1 MAGFKEVNRDL
12 DFPSMEHRIL
22 QFWQDTDAFEKLVA
36 KNSGNPRW
44 SFIDGPIT
52 ANNPMGVHH
61 AWGRTYKDVYQR
73 FKAMQG
79 YVQRYQNGF
88 DCQGLWLEVEVERDL
103 GFDSKHE
110 IEEFGLDNFSR
121 ECRKRVEHFSSVQ
134 TKQSIRLGQW
144 MDWDNSYYT
153 MDDTNIEHIWYFLKR
168 CHEKG
173 WLYKGWRSMPWCI
186 RCGTSL
192 SQHELVGT
200 DTYREVTHPSITL
213 RLPIKGRAN
222 EYILVWTTT
231 PWTLAANTALAVH
244 PDLTY
249 VAAEADGNT
258 YYLSRGTLESVG
270 RGKLTA
276 VRELKGAELVGL
288 EYTGP
293 WHDLPVQQ
301 DFLTKVVAWENVGEE
316 EGTGIVHIAPG
327 CGAEDYELSQEY
339 GLHVIV
345 PIDGDGNYVDGFGP
359 LTGRSITDTNEMIFD
374 ALGKA
379 ELVYRIEDYTHR
391 YPVCWR
397 CGAEV
402 AFRLV
407 EEWFISAEEIRER
420 MLAENQTVE
429 WVPEYGGKRMD
440 DWLNNMGDWCISRK
454 RFWGLPL
461 PFYHCESCDHVT
473 IVGTVQ
479 ELEERAVD
487 AAKVRALPE
496 LHRPWIDE
504 IKVHCE
510 QCNGETA
517 RIPEVGDCWL
527 DAGIV
532 PFSTNGYLEGSS
544 EWGNWFPA
552 DFISEMREQI
562 RLWFYALAF
571 MSVTLE
577 DVRAYRNVLIYEKV
591 NDEHGKP
598 MHKSHGNAI
607 WFDEAVEK
615 MGADVMRWLYC
626 ESNTQQNLN
635 FGYAVAQDVKR
646 RLLLF
651 WNVYNFFVTYARL
664 ENFDPTKVSVPLE
677 VRSLMDRWIIALL
690 HKLVR
695 DVTNDLEQFDAYSV
709 ARRVNSF
716 IEQLSTWY
724 VRRGRRRYWKS
735 GQDRDT
741 MSAYVTLYEVLT
753 TLTRTI
759 APIMPFLTEEVY
771 QNLVRSVDS
780 AAPESIHHTEWPRY
794 NASLIDEDLL
804 AHMELV
810 QRIVGL
816 GRAAR
821 STSKIKVRQ
830 PLPEM
835 LVHAKTA
842 DELEGLG
849 RLQDHILSELNVK
862 SLRFVGPE
870 EELVTYELKP
880 RFNLLGPKYG
890 RQVKA
895 IAAALRQSDA
905 QAGARLVAQGQPI
918 EVDVDG
924 QQIEL
929 QPEEVDVQARER
941 ADYSVATE
949 EGYLV
954 ALHTEISPD
963 LEREGMARELIHH
976 VQNLRR
982 EADFNLSDR
991 IVTYIGVADGAEGRA
1006 NVAAMLRTHSEAV
1019 AQETLSV
1026 RVESSFAP
1034 DGAHQEVVDLNG
1046 MSVTLGV
1053 VRAA

>member
-1 MAGFKEVNRDL
+1 MAGFKEVSRDL

-22 QFWQDTDAFEKLVA
+22 KFWEDTDAFNKLVA
-36 KNSGNPRW
+36 KNEDNPRW

-61 AWGRTYKDVYQR
+61 AWGRTYKDVFQR

-79 YVQRYQNGF
+79 YAQRYQNGF

-121 ECRKRVEHFSSVQ
+121 ECRKRVEHFSTVQ
-134 TKQSIRLGQW
+134 TNQSIRLGQW

-213 RLPIKGRAN
+213 RLPVKGRDN
-222 EYILVWTTT
+222 EYFMVWTTT

-244 PDLTY
+244 PDLIY

-258 YYLSRGTLESVG
+258 YYLSKGTLESVG
-270 RGKLTA
+270 RGKLNV
-276 VRELKGAELVGL
+276 VREFKGAELVGM
-288 EYTGP
+288 EFVGP
-293 WHDLPVQQ
+293 WHELPAQQ
-301 DFLTKVVAWENVGEE
+301 GFTTKVVGWDIVGEE

-327 CGAEDYELSQEY
+327 CGAEDYELSQEHD
-339 GLHVIV
+339 LHVIV
-345 PIDGDGNYVDGFGP
+345 PIDGDGNYVEGFGP
-359 LTGRSITDTNEMIFD
+359 LTGRNITETNEPIFA
-374 ALGKA
+374 ALEAAGI
-379 ELVYRIEDYTHR
+379 VYRIEDYTHR

-397 CGAEV
+397 CGEEV

-407 EEWFISAEEIRER
+407 DEWFISAEEIRGR
-420 MLAENQTVE
+420 MLAENQTVD
-429 WVPEYGGKRMD
+429 WVPEYGRKRMD

-461 PFYHCESCDHVT
+461 PFYHCEDCDHVT

-479 ELEERAVD
+479 ELEEQATD

-504 IKVHCE
+504 ITIRCE

-532 PFSTNGYLEGSS
+532 PFSTLGYLEGSA
-544 EWGNWFPA
+544 EWGKWYPA
-552 DFISEMREQI
+552 DWVSEMREQI

-577 DVRAYRNVLIYEKV
+577 DVRPYRNVLIYEKV
-591 NDEHGKP
+591 NDEHGRP

-607 WFDEAVEK
+607 WFDDAVEQ

-635 FGYAVAQDVKR
+635 FGYGVAADVKR

-664 ENFDPTKVSVPLE
+664 EDFDPTKVSVPLE
-677 VRSLMDRWIIALL
+677 VRSILDRWIIALL

-695 DVTNDLEQFDAYSV
+695 DVTADLEAFDAYTVS
-709 ARRVNSF
+709 RRVNDF

-741 MSAYVTLYEVLT
+741 LSAYVTLYEVLT

-759 APIMPFLTEEVY
+759 APVMPFLTEEVY
-771 QNLVRSVDS
+771 QNLVRGVDGN
-780 AAPESIHHTEWPRY
+780 APESVHHTEWPRY

-804 AHMELV
+804 AHMALT
-810 QRIVGL
+810 QRIVSL

-835 LVHAKTA
+835 LVHVKTA
-842 DELEGLG
+842 DEQAGLE
-849 RLQDHILSELNVK
+849 RLQEHILSELNVK
-862 SLRFVGPE
+862 AIRFVGPE

-880 RFNLLGPKYG
+880 RFKLLGPKYG

-895 IAAALRQSDA
+895 IAAALSQSDA
-905 QAGARLVAQGQPI
+905 QAGARLVAQGLP
-918 EVDVDG
+918 VAVSVDG
-924 QQIEL
+924 QQIDL
-929 QPEEVDVQARER
+929 LPEEVDVQARER

-982 EADFNLSDR
+982 AANFDLSDR
-991 IVTYIGVADGAEGRA
+991 IVTYVGVTDGEADQA
-1006 NVAAMLRTHSEAV
+1006 NVAAMLSAHSEAV
-1019 AQETLSV
+1019 AQETLSL
-1026 RVESSFAP
+1026 RVEPSAAP
-1034 DGAHQEVVDLNG
+1034 DEAHQEVVDLNG
-1046 MSVTLGV
+1046 TRVRLGV
-1053 VRAA
+1053 ARA

>member
-1 MAGFKEVNRDL
+1 
-12 DFPSMEHRIL
+12 
-22 QFWQDTDAFEKLVA
+22 
-36 KNSGNPRW
+36 
-44 SFIDGPIT
+44 
-52 ANNPMGVHH
+52 
-61 AWGRTYKDVYQR
+61 
-73 FKAMQG
+73 
-79 YVQRYQNGF
+79 
-88 DCQGLWLEVEVERDL
+88 
-103 GFDSKHE
+103 
-110 IEEFGLDNFSR
+110 
-121 ECRKRVEHFSSVQ
+121 
-134 TKQSIRLGQW
+134 
-144 MDWDNSYYT
+144 
-153 MDDTNIEHIWYFLKR
+153 
-168 CHEKG
+168 
-173 WLYKGWRSMPWCI
+173 
-186 RCGTSL
+186 
-192 SQHELVGT
+192 
-200 DTYREVTHPSITL
+200 
-213 RLPIKGRAN
+213 
-222 EYILVWTTT
+222 
-231 PWTLAANTALAVH
+231 
-244 PDLTY
+244 
-249 VAAEADGNT
+249 
-258 YYLSRGTLESVG
+258 
-270 RGKLTA
+270 
-276 VRELKGAELVGL
+276 
-288 EYTGP
+288 
-293 WHDLPVQQ
+293 
-301 DFLTKVVAWENVGEE
+301 
-316 EGTGIVHIAPG
+316 
-327 CGAEDYELSQEY
+327 
-339 GLHVIV
+339 
-345 PIDGDGNYVDGFGP
+345 
-359 LTGRSITDTNEMIFD
+359 
-374 ALGKA
+374 
-379 ELVYRIEDYTHR
+379 
-391 YPVCWR
+391 
-397 CGAEV
+397 
-402 AFRLV
+402 
-407 EEWFISAEEIRER
+407 
-420 MLAENQTVE
+420 
-429 WVPEYGGKRMD
+429 
-440 DWLNNMGDWCISRK
+440 
-454 RFWGLPL
+454 
-461 PFYHCESCDHVT
+461 
-473 IVGTVQ
+473 
-479 ELEERAVD
+479 
-487 AAKVRALPE
+487 
-496 LHRPWIDE
+496 
-504 IKVHCE
+504 
-510 QCNGETA
+510 
-517 RIPEVGDCWL
+517 
-527 DAGIV
+527 
-532 PFSTNGYLEGSS
+532 
-544 EWGNWFPA
+544 
-552 DFISEMREQI
+552 MREQI

-607 WFDEAVEK
+607 WFDDAVEK

-635 FGYAVAQDVKR
+635 FGYGVGQDVKR

-918 EVDVDG
+918 AVDVDG

-982 EADFNLSDR
+982 EADFDLSDR
-991 IVTYIGVADGAEGRA
+991 IVTYIGVADGAEGHA

-1026 RVESSFAP
+1026 RVEPSFAP

>member
-1 MAGFKEVNRDL
+1 MLAL
-12 DFPSMEHRIL
+12 
-22 QFWQDTDAFEKLVA
+22 
-36 KNSGNPRW
+36 
-44 SFIDGPIT
+44 
-52 ANNPMGVHH
+52 
-61 AWGRTYKDVYQR
+61 
-73 FKAMQG
+73 
-79 YVQRYQNGF
+79 
-88 DCQGLWLEVEVERDL
+88 
-103 GFDSKHE
+103 
-110 IEEFGLDNFSR
+110 R
-121 ECRKRVEHFSSVQ
+121 E
-134 TKQSIRLGQW
+134 
-144 MDWDNSYYT
+144 
-153 MDDTNIEHIWYFLKR
+153 
-168 CHEKG
+168 
-173 WLYKGWRSMPWCI
+173 
-186 RCGTSL
+186 
-192 SQHELVGT
+192 
-200 DTYREVTHPSITL
+200 
-213 RLPIKGRAN
+213 
-222 EYILVWTTT
+222 
-231 PWTLAANTALAVH
+231 
-244 PDLTY
+244 
-249 VAAEADGNT
+249 
-258 YYLSRGTLESVG
+258 
-270 RGKLTA
+270 
-276 VRELKGAELVGL
+276 
-288 EYTGP
+288 
-293 WHDLPVQQ
+293 
-301 DFLTKVVAWENVGEE
+301 
-316 EGTGIVHIAPG
+316 
-327 CGAEDYELSQEY
+327 
-339 GLHVIV
+339 
-345 PIDGDGNYVDGFGP
+345 
-359 LTGRSITDTNEMIFD
+359 
-374 ALGKA
+374 
-379 ELVYRIEDYTHR
+379 
-391 YPVCWR
+391 
-397 CGAEV
+397 EV

-532 PFSTNGYLEGSS
+532 PFSTLGYLEGSA

-635 FGYAVAQDVKR
+635 FGYGVGQDVKR

-780 AAPESIHHTEWPRY
+780 AAPESIHHTEWPRH

-804 AHMELV
+804 THMELA

-890 RQVKA
+890 KQVKA

-918 EVDVDG
+918 AVDVDG

-929 QPEEVDVQARER
+929 QPKEVDVQARER

-991 IVTYIGVADGAEGRA
+991 IVTYIGVADGAEGHA
-1006 NVAAMLRTHSEAV
+1006 NVTAMLRTHSEAV

-1026 RVESSFAP
+1026 SVEPTSVP
-1034 DGAHQEVVDLNG
+1034 DEAHQEVVDLNG
-1046 MSVTLGV
+1046 ISVTLGV
-1053 VRAA
+1053 VRA

>member
-1 MAGFKEVNRDL
+1 
-12 DFPSMEHRIL
+12 
-22 QFWQDTDAFEKLVA
+22 
-36 KNSGNPRW
+36 
-44 SFIDGPIT
+44 
-52 ANNPMGVHH
+52 
-61 AWGRTYKDVYQR
+61 
-73 FKAMQG
+73 
-79 YVQRYQNGF
+79 
-88 DCQGLWLEVEVERDL
+88 
-103 GFDSKHE
+103 
-110 IEEFGLDNFSR
+110 
-121 ECRKRVEHFSSVQ
+121 
-134 TKQSIRLGQW
+134 
-144 MDWDNSYYT
+144 
-153 MDDTNIEHIWYFLKR
+153 
-168 CHEKG
+168 
-173 WLYKGWRSMPWCI
+173 
-186 RCGTSL
+186 
-192 SQHELVGT
+192 
-200 DTYREVTHPSITL
+200 
-213 RLPIKGRAN
+213 
-222 EYILVWTTT
+222 
-231 PWTLAANTALAVH
+231 
-244 PDLTY
+244 
-249 VAAEADGNT
+249 
-258 YYLSRGTLESVG
+258 
-270 RGKLTA
+270 
-276 VRELKGAELVGL
+276 
-288 EYTGP
+288 
-293 WHDLPVQQ
+293 
-301 DFLTKVVAWENVGEE
+301 
-316 EGTGIVHIAPG
+316 
-327 CGAEDYELSQEY
+327 
-339 GLHVIV
+339 
-345 PIDGDGNYVDGFGP
+345 
-359 LTGRSITDTNEMIFD
+359 
-374 ALGKA
+374 
-379 ELVYRIEDYTHR
+379 
-391 YPVCWR
+391 
-397 CGAEV
+397 
-402 AFRLV
+402 
-407 EEWFISAEEIRER
+407 
-420 MLAENQTVE
+420 
-429 WVPEYGGKRMD
+429 
-440 DWLNNMGDWCISRK
+440 
-454 RFWGLPL
+454 
-461 PFYHCESCDHVT
+461 
-473 IVGTVQ
+473 
-479 ELEERAVD
+479 
-487 AAKVRALPE
+487 
-496 LHRPWIDE
+496 
-504 IKVHCE
+504 
-510 QCNGETA
+510 
-517 RIPEVGDCWL
+517 
-527 DAGIV
+527 
-532 PFSTNGYLEGSS
+532 
-544 EWGNWFPA
+544 
-552 DFISEMREQI
+552 
-562 RLWFYALAF
+562 
-571 MSVTLE
+571 
-577 DVRAYRNVLIYEKV
+577 
-591 NDEHGKP
+591 
-598 MHKSHGNAI
+598 
-607 WFDEAVEK
+607 
-615 MGADVMRWLYC
+615 
-626 ESNTQQNLN
+626 
-635 FGYAVAQDVKR
+635 
-646 RLLLF
+646 
-651 WNVYNFFVTYARL
+651 
-664 ENFDPTKVSVPLE
+664 
-677 VRSLMDRWIIALL
+677 MDRWIIALL

-741 MSAYVTLYEVLT
+741 LSAYVTLYEVLT

-804 AHMELV
+804 THMELV

-991 IVTYIGVADGAEGRA
+991 IVTYIGVADGAEGHA

-1034 DGAHQEVVDLNG
+1034 DGAYQEVVDLNG

>member
-1 MAGFKEVNRDL
+1 MLA
-12 DFPSMEHRIL
+12 
-22 QFWQDTDAFEKLVA
+22 
-36 KNSGNPRW
+36 
-44 SFIDGPIT
+44 
-52 ANNPMGVHH
+52 
-61 AWGRTYKDVYQR
+61 
-73 FKAMQG
+73 
-79 YVQRYQNGF
+79 
-88 DCQGLWLEVEVERDL
+88 
-103 GFDSKHE
+103 
-110 IEEFGLDNFSR
+110 
-121 ECRKRVEHFSSVQ
+121 
-134 TKQSIRLGQW
+134 
-144 MDWDNSYYT
+144 
-153 MDDTNIEHIWYFLKR
+153 
-168 CHEKG
+168 
-173 WLYKGWRSMPWCI
+173 
-186 RCGTSL
+186 
-192 SQHELVGT
+192 
-200 DTYREVTHPSITL
+200 L
-213 RLPIKGRAN
+213 R
-222 EYILVWTTT
+222 
-231 PWTLAANTALAVH
+231 
-244 PDLTY
+244 
-249 VAAEADGNT
+249 
-258 YYLSRGTLESVG
+258 
-270 RGKLTA
+270 
-276 VRELKGAELVGL
+276 
-288 EYTGP
+288 
-293 WHDLPVQQ
+293 
-301 DFLTKVVAWENVGEE
+301 
-316 EGTGIVHIAPG
+316 
-327 CGAEDYELSQEY
+327 
-339 GLHVIV
+339 
-345 PIDGDGNYVDGFGP
+345 
-359 LTGRSITDTNEMIFD
+359 
-374 ALGKA
+374 
-379 ELVYRIEDYTHR
+379 
-391 YPVCWR
+391 
-397 CGAEV
+397 AEV

-532 PFSTNGYLEGSS
+532 PFSTNGYLEGSA

-651 WNVYNFFVTYARL
+651 WNIYNFFVTYARL
-664 ENFDPTKVSVPLE
+664 EDFDPTNVSVPLE

-741 MSAYVTLYEVLT
+741 LSAYVTLYEVLT

-918 EVDVDG
+918 AVDVDG

-963 LEREGMARELIHH
+963 LEQEGMARELIHH

-982 EADFNLSDR
+982 EADFKLSDR
-991 IVTYIGVADGAEGRA
+991 IVTYIGVADGAEGHA
-1006 NVAAMLRTHSEAV
+1006 NVTAMLRTHSEAV

-1026 RVESSFAP
+1026 RVEPSFAP

-1046 MSVTLGV
+1046 LSVTLGV